1 MSEAQL
7 EFTAN
12 YTRWPF
18 NDDRA
23 EEDQADLREL
33 PSDLRSQ
40 LIAWADRFLLSFDE
54 EHGRFR
60 DEQERERFDAEYQRL
75 AARLRSEGISFR
87 TSHWWP

>member
-18 NDDRA
+18 NDDRTD
-23 EEDQADLREL
+23 EEGVDLRQL

-40 LIAWADRFLLSFDE
+40 LVAWADRFLLGFDE
-54 EHGRFR
+54 ERGRFR
-60 DEQERERFDAEYQRL
+60 DEQERQGFDAEYQRL
-75 AARLRSEGISFR
+75 AARLKSQGIIFR
-87 TSHWWP
+87 TSRWWS